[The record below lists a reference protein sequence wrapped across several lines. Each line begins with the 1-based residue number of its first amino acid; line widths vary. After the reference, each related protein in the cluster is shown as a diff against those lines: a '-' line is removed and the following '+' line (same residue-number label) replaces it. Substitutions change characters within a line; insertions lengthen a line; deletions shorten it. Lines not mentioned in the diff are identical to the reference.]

1 MNLPISSPSLIHNLV
16 NGERNFGEKKAN
28 IKNITEITRD
38 HILISFFENK
48 GHREIIMKTKNS
60 KIPKDLFFFWSI

>member
-28 IKNITEITRD
+28 IKNILFSPGYPSGDDYIDFEERGKAFNK
-38 HILISFFENK
+38 LIERNF
-48 GHREIIMKTKNS
+48 GT
-60 KIPKDLFFFWSI
+60 